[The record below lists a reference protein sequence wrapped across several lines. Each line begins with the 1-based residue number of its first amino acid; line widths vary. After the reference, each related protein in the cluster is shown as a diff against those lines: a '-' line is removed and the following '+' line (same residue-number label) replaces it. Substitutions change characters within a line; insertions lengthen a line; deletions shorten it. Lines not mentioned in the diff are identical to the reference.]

1 MKLLPCIALG
11 GNSQEQ
17 ETTDYSFYSTERRL
31 EFLENR
37 LANMD
42 ICMNTH
48 LLNVH
53 SFTNNPSG
61 IGI

>member
-11 GNSQEQ
+11 GNNVENSQ
-17 ETTDYSFYSTERRL
+17 DNYNYYSNERRL
-31 EFLENR
+31 DFIEQR

-53 SFTNNPSG
+53 SFTNNTS
-61 IGI
+61 